1 MKSWKIFLFAAIA
14 VVLLA
19 VGGVWFGWKPEARHS
34 DGLGTL
40 KPVEVPQQQNPGIAG
55 DDTFSVE
62 GGVATSENYML
73 ISSPPNK
80 K

>member
-1 MKSWKIFLFAAIA
+1 MKSWKILLFAAVA
-14 VVLLA
+14 VALLA
-19 VGGVWFGWKPEARHS
+19 VGGVWFGWKPEARQATGPGS
-34 DGLGTL
+34 LNTAA
-40 KPVEVPQQQNPGIAG
+40 VSQQENPGITG
-55 DDTFSVE
+55 DETMTVE